1 MKRKAISRILAISL
15 SVAMCAQSI
24 PIYAAEEIRT
34 SAAADFFAED
44 SIENQSL
51 NEGDAETNTETNTET
66 NAESNTET
74 NAKADATTG
83 ISEAYTLEE
92 SNSATTSEETVTDKD
107 GFWSGES
114 ETVESSANGSD
125 GWESAEMNGAE
136 AGDEA
141 IKRDAAAFVSGD
153 VEENVEET
161 GETNE
166 LEEAL
171 SESAEMTEG
180 DFSYVIVNNSYARI
194 TRYSGS
200 ATSVQ
205 VPSTIGGYAVQV
217 IGARAFQGN
226 TVLESVE
233 LPDGLTTIYAYAFE
247 NCTSIT
253 SIHLPD
259 SITTLGYK
267 VFGGCSNLVSA
278 NYPVNWVNSPSGNG
292 SNSYEYGNV
301 FSGCPKLT
309 EIEIPEGVKA
319 IAPHSFA
326 SLTTLTSVTLPS
338 SLTEIGAYAFAGATG
353 LTEVTFPSNT
363 KTIRDYAFA
372 DCAGLKD
379 IYIPDSTTDIRKAV
393 FENCP
398 QLTIH
403 CSYYSMATIYAIENN
418 IPFEQIGTY
427 TDSAETVLD
436 RSDTSYY
443 GDFGSATANG
453 YVAMT
458 VRYNI
463 KDTWKSAVSDLNV
476 KLVLPSNGE
485 LDESTLKVDGELC
498 QNYNLK
504 DRTLTI
510 PVSGTSGIIR
520 FSIKAQSQSVA
531 RSYAILNYKKNR
543 NSSQEIIGVLNESIN
558 LFTIDAPDVVS
569 KPTVNVSGMANAGG
583 TVTLLVNE
591 KEQQTVQV
599 SKAGLWS
606 AVLTLE
612 NPSNYETYKIKA
624 LCTQADGTTETRTAA
639 VTYNEGE
646 PSIESF
652 KMYYNE
658 HDKIKSYDLTKTD
671 GVTPLV
677 YYLPKS
683 KFDYELTF
691 ENPEQIKTLYVTSTR
706 NNQTKYLEATYDPEK
721 NAFVTDGY
729 FDESDHNYV
738 PGVISYE
745 YNKTVPEVKMG
756 QDFDW
761 EALQKGLPEGA
772 EKDITVRKNTATDYD
787 ATIDLSKFGEDL
799 KDVGL
804 DVTISVFDESNGSS
818 MGTWKGLIDE
828 ANKDMGYLIPGYDD
842 SKYIC
847 NLDYSDKGT
856 WYMLVK
862 DVTGNKYIGF
872 MLDTAT
878 ENAGTLDQY
887 WTLSQISSH
896 LSTINK
902 GASMLYQNYQIE
914 KDILASGGHYSDQ
927 ELKEKLKAVDNLES
941 DQKMFMIMTAM
952 IPLVVAGGAMGAGPV
967 IALTAILGTITA
979 ASSLFWDIRKADIKG
994 EKFKL
999 RFVVDPSGYVFDLS
1013 TGERIEDV
1021 TVTAYWIPYDES
1033 DDFWNKT
1040 PSPSEYGTKWNA
1052 GEYNQ
1057 YNPLQTNADGKY
1069 AWDVPEGWWR
1079 VKYEKEGYETTW
1091 SDWMTV
1097 PPLRTEVNIGMVS
1110 QTKPSVEHS
1119 WDNGTVVIAA
1129 TCTSTGIISYE
1140 CTDCHITRTEVLP
1153 VNPDAH
1159 SWDNGNVTKEAT
1171 CTEEGIRTFTCVNCR
1186 QTRTEKLPAKG
1197 HGETEVRG
1205 KKAATCASE
1214 GYTGDTYC
1222 KTCGTRLSG
1231 GETIAKTEHTWGEW
1245 EKTSDATV
1253 FAAQKEKR
1261 ICKICQTTEERDNG
1275 NPLTSKM
1282 TLTASSLKMKIK
1294 QTTKALK
1301 ISGMESGD
1309 YVASVVSG
1317 NSKLLKVS
1325 SYTKDGAVTLKA
1337 QKKTGK
1343 TKLTVT
1349 LAGGAVKTVNVTI
1362 QKGTVKTTKISGV
1375 PKKITLK
1382 KGKKQTLAPIL
1393 APITT
1398 QQKVT
1403 YTTSNKKVCT
1413 VTKSGV
1419 ITAKK
1424 KGTAKVTVRSGSKK
1438 VVITVKVS

>member
-24 PIYAAEEIRT
+24 PIYAAEEIGT

-74 NAKADATTG
+74 NTETNMKADATTG

-92 SNSATTSEETVTDKD
+92 SNSATTSEETVTDED

-125 GWESAEMNGAE
+125 VWESAEMDGAE

-141 IKRDAAAFVSGD
+141 VKRDAAAFVSGD

-205 VPSTIGGYAVQV
+205 VPSIIGGYAVQV

-233 LPDGLTTIYAYAFE
+233 LPEGLTTIYAYAFE
-247 NCTSIT
+247 NCTGIT

-267 VFGGCSNLVSA
+267 VFGGCSNLVNA

-326 SLTTLTSVTLPS
+326 SLTTLTNVTLPS
-338 SLTEIGAYAFAGATG
+338 SLTEIGAYAFVGATG
-353 LTEVTFPSNT
+353 LTEVTLPSNT

-520 FSIKAQSQSVA
+520 FSIKAQSQSAA

-706 NNQTKYLEATYDPEK
+706 NNQTKYLKATYEPEK
-721 NAFVTDGY
+721 
-729 FDESDHNYV
+729 
-738 PGVISYE
+738 
-745 YNKTVPEVKMG
+745 M
-756 QDFDW
+756 
-761 EALQKGLPEGA
+761 
-772 EKDITVRKNTATDYD
+772 
-787 ATIDLSKFGEDL
+787 
-799 KDVGL
+799 
-804 DVTISVFDESNGSS
+804 
-818 MGTWKGLIDE
+818 
-828 ANKDMGYLIPGYDD
+828 
-842 SKYIC
+842 
-847 NLDYSDKGT
+847 
-856 WYMLVK
+856 
-862 DVTGNKYIGF
+862 
-872 MLDTAT
+872 
-878 ENAGTLDQY
+878 
-887 WTLSQISSH
+887 
-896 LSTINK
+896 
-902 GASMLYQNYQIE
+902 
-914 KDILASGGHYSDQ
+914 
-927 ELKEKLKAVDNLES
+927 
-941 DQKMFMIMTAM
+941 
-952 IPLVVAGGAMGAGPV
+952 
-967 IALTAILGTITA
+967 
-979 ASSLFWDIRKADIKG
+979 
-994 EKFKL
+994 
-999 RFVVDPSGYVFDLS
+999 
-1013 TGERIEDV
+1013 
-1021 TVTAYWIPYDES
+1021 
-1033 DDFWNKT
+1033 
-1040 PSPSEYGTKWNA
+1040 
-1052 GEYNQ
+1052 
-1057 YNPLQTNADGKY
+1057 
-1069 AWDVPEGWWR
+1069 
-1079 VKYEKEGYETTW
+1079 
-1091 SDWMTV
+1091 
-1097 PPLRTEVNIGMVS
+1097 
-1110 QTKPSVEHS
+1110 
-1119 WDNGTVVIAA
+1119 
-1129 TCTSTGIISYE
+1129 
-1140 CTDCHITRTEVLP
+1140 
-1153 VNPDAH
+1153 
-1159 SWDNGNVTKEAT
+1159 
-1171 CTEEGIRTFTCVNCR
+1171 
-1186 QTRTEKLPAKG
+1186 
-1197 HGETEVRG
+1197 
-1205 KKAATCASE
+1205 
-1214 GYTGDTYC
+1214 
-1222 KTCGTRLSG
+1222 RL
-1231 GETIAKTEHTWGEW
+1231 
-1245 EKTSDATV
+1245 
-1253 FAAQKEKR
+1253 
-1261 ICKICQTTEERDNG
+1261 
-1275 NPLTSKM
+1275 
-1282 TLTASSLKMKIK
+1282 
-1294 QTTKALK
+1294 
-1301 ISGMESGD
+1301 
-1309 YVASVVSG
+1309 
-1317 NSKLLKVS
+1317 
-1325 SYTKDGAVTLKA
+1325 
-1337 QKKTGK
+1337 
-1343 TKLTVT
+1343 
-1349 LAGGAVKTVNVTI
+1349 
-1362 QKGTVKTTKISGV
+1362 
-1375 PKKITLK
+1375 
-1382 KGKKQTLAPIL
+1382 
-1393 APITT
+1393 
-1398 QQKVT
+1398 
-1403 YTTSNKKVCT
+1403 
-1413 VTKSGV
+1413 
-1419 ITAKK
+1419 
-1424 KGTAKVTVRSGSKK
+1424 
-1438 VVITVKVS
+1438 

>member
-24 PIYAAEEIRT
+24 PIYAAEEIGT
-34 SAAADFFAED
+34 SAAADFFEED

-51 NEGDAETNTETNTET
+51 NEGDAETNTEINTET

-74 NAKADATTG
+74 NTEINMKADATTG

-92 SNSATTSEETVTDKD
+92 SNSATTSEETVTDED

-125 GWESAEMNGAE
+125 GWESAEMDGAE

-141 IKRDAAAFVSGD
+141 VKRDAAAFVSGD

-309 EIEIPEGVKA
+309 GIEIPEGVKV

-353 LTEVTFPSNT
+353 LTEVTLPSNT

-436 RSDTSYY
+436 RSGTSYY

-520 FSIKAQSQSVA
+520 FSIKAQSQSAA

-624 LCTQADGTTETRTAA
+624 LCTQADGTTETRTVA

-706 NNQTKYLEATYDPEK
+706 NN
-721 NAFVTDGY
+721 
-729 FDESDHNYV
+729 
-738 PGVISYE
+738 
-745 YNKTVPEVKMG
+745 
-756 QDFDW
+756 
-761 EALQKGLPEGA
+761 
-772 EKDITVRKNTATDYD
+772 
-787 ATIDLSKFGEDL
+787 
-799 KDVGL
+799 
-804 DVTISVFDESNGSS
+804 
-818 MGTWKGLIDE
+818 
-828 ANKDMGYLIPGYDD
+828 
-842 SKYIC
+842 
-847 NLDYSDKGT
+847 
-856 WYMLVK
+856 
-862 DVTGNKYIGF
+862 
-872 MLDTAT
+872 
-878 ENAGTLDQY
+878 
-887 WTLSQISSH
+887 
-896 LSTINK
+896 
-902 GASMLYQNYQIE
+902 
-914 KDILASGGHYSDQ
+914 
-927 ELKEKLKAVDNLES
+927 
-941 DQKMFMIMTAM
+941 
-952 IPLVVAGGAMGAGPV
+952 
-967 IALTAILGTITA
+967 
-979 ASSLFWDIRKADIKG
+979 
-994 EKFKL
+994 
-999 RFVVDPSGYVFDLS
+999 
-1013 TGERIEDV
+1013 
-1021 TVTAYWIPYDES
+1021 
-1033 DDFWNKT
+1033 
-1040 PSPSEYGTKWNA
+1040 
-1052 GEYNQ
+1052 
-1057 YNPLQTNADGKY
+1057 
-1069 AWDVPEGWWR
+1069 
-1079 VKYEKEGYETTW
+1079 
-1091 SDWMTV
+1091 
-1097 PPLRTEVNIGMVS
+1097 
-1110 QTKPSVEHS
+1110 
-1119 WDNGTVVIAA
+1119 
-1129 TCTSTGIISYE
+1129 
-1140 CTDCHITRTEVLP
+1140 
-1153 VNPDAH
+1153 
-1159 SWDNGNVTKEAT
+1159 
-1171 CTEEGIRTFTCVNCR
+1171 
-1186 QTRTEKLPAKG
+1186 
-1197 HGETEVRG
+1197 
-1205 KKAATCASE
+1205 
-1214 GYTGDTYC
+1214 
-1222 KTCGTRLSG
+1222 
-1231 GETIAKTEHTWGEW
+1231 
-1245 EKTSDATV
+1245 
-1253 FAAQKEKR
+1253 
-1261 ICKICQTTEERDNG
+1261 
-1275 NPLTSKM
+1275 
-1282 TLTASSLKMKIK
+1282 
-1294 QTTKALK
+1294 
-1301 ISGMESGD
+1301 
-1309 YVASVVSG
+1309 
-1317 NSKLLKVS
+1317 
-1325 SYTKDGAVTLKA
+1325 
-1337 QKKTGK
+1337 
-1343 TKLTVT
+1343 
-1349 LAGGAVKTVNVTI
+1349 
-1362 QKGTVKTTKISGV
+1362 
-1375 PKKITLK
+1375 
-1382 KGKKQTLAPIL
+1382 
-1393 APITT
+1393 
-1398 QQKVT
+1398 
-1403 YTTSNKKVCT
+1403 
-1413 VTKSGV
+1413 
-1419 ITAKK
+1419 
-1424 KGTAKVTVRSGSKK
+1424 
-1438 VVITVKVS
+1438 

>member
-247 NCTSIT
+247 KCTSIT

-259 SITTLGYK
+259 SITTMGYK

-309 EIEIPEGVKA
+309 GIEIPEGVKV

-353 LTEVTFPSNT
+353 LTEVTLPSNT

-436 RSDTSYY
+436 RSGTSYY

-520 FSIKAQSQSVA
+520 FSIKAQSQSAA

-624 LCTQADGTTETRTAA
+624 LCTQADGTTETRTVA

-706 NNQTKYLEATYDPEK
+706 NN
-721 NAFVTDGY
+721 
-729 FDESDHNYV
+729 
-738 PGVISYE
+738 
-745 YNKTVPEVKMG
+745 
-756 QDFDW
+756 
-761 EALQKGLPEGA
+761 
-772 EKDITVRKNTATDYD
+772 
-787 ATIDLSKFGEDL
+787 
-799 KDVGL
+799 
-804 DVTISVFDESNGSS
+804 
-818 MGTWKGLIDE
+818 
-828 ANKDMGYLIPGYDD
+828 
-842 SKYIC
+842 
-847 NLDYSDKGT
+847 
-856 WYMLVK
+856 
-862 DVTGNKYIGF
+862 
-872 MLDTAT
+872 
-878 ENAGTLDQY
+878 
-887 WTLSQISSH
+887 
-896 LSTINK
+896 
-902 GASMLYQNYQIE
+902 
-914 KDILASGGHYSDQ
+914 
-927 ELKEKLKAVDNLES
+927 
-941 DQKMFMIMTAM
+941 
-952 IPLVVAGGAMGAGPV
+952 
-967 IALTAILGTITA
+967 
-979 ASSLFWDIRKADIKG
+979 
-994 EKFKL
+994 
-999 RFVVDPSGYVFDLS
+999 
-1013 TGERIEDV
+1013 
-1021 TVTAYWIPYDES
+1021 
-1033 DDFWNKT
+1033 
-1040 PSPSEYGTKWNA
+1040 
-1052 GEYNQ
+1052 
-1057 YNPLQTNADGKY
+1057 
-1069 AWDVPEGWWR
+1069 
-1079 VKYEKEGYETTW
+1079 
-1091 SDWMTV
+1091 
-1097 PPLRTEVNIGMVS
+1097 
-1110 QTKPSVEHS
+1110 
-1119 WDNGTVVIAA
+1119 
-1129 TCTSTGIISYE
+1129 
-1140 CTDCHITRTEVLP
+1140 
-1153 VNPDAH
+1153 
-1159 SWDNGNVTKEAT
+1159 
-1171 CTEEGIRTFTCVNCR
+1171 
-1186 QTRTEKLPAKG
+1186 
-1197 HGETEVRG
+1197 
-1205 KKAATCASE
+1205 
-1214 GYTGDTYC
+1214 
-1222 KTCGTRLSG
+1222 
-1231 GETIAKTEHTWGEW
+1231 
-1245 EKTSDATV
+1245 
-1253 FAAQKEKR
+1253 
-1261 ICKICQTTEERDNG
+1261 
-1275 NPLTSKM
+1275 
-1282 TLTASSLKMKIK
+1282 
-1294 QTTKALK
+1294 
-1301 ISGMESGD
+1301 
-1309 YVASVVSG
+1309 
-1317 NSKLLKVS
+1317 
-1325 SYTKDGAVTLKA
+1325 
-1337 QKKTGK
+1337 
-1343 TKLTVT
+1343 
-1349 LAGGAVKTVNVTI
+1349 
-1362 QKGTVKTTKISGV
+1362 
-1375 PKKITLK
+1375 
-1382 KGKKQTLAPIL
+1382 
-1393 APITT
+1393 
-1398 QQKVT
+1398 
-1403 YTTSNKKVCT
+1403 
-1413 VTKSGV
+1413 
-1419 ITAKK
+1419 
-1424 KGTAKVTVRSGSKK
+1424 
-1438 VVITVKVS
+1438 

>member
-24 PIYAAEEIRT
+24 PIYAAEEIGT

-92 SNSATTSEETVTDKD
+92 SNSATTSEETVTDED

-125 GWESAEMNGAE
+125 VWESAEMDGAE

-141 IKRDAAAFVSGD
+141 VKRDAAAFVSGD

-205 VPSTIGGYAVQV
+205 VPSIIGGYAVQV

-353 LTEVTFPSNT
+353 LTEVTLPSNT

-520 FSIKAQSQSVA
+520 FSIKAQSQSAA

-706 NNQTKYLEATYDPEK
+706 NNQTKYLKATYEPEK
-721 NAFVTDGY
+721 
-729 FDESDHNYV
+729 
-738 PGVISYE
+738 
-745 YNKTVPEVKMG
+745 M
-756 QDFDW
+756 
-761 EALQKGLPEGA
+761 
-772 EKDITVRKNTATDYD
+772 
-787 ATIDLSKFGEDL
+787 
-799 KDVGL
+799 
-804 DVTISVFDESNGSS
+804 
-818 MGTWKGLIDE
+818 
-828 ANKDMGYLIPGYDD
+828 
-842 SKYIC
+842 
-847 NLDYSDKGT
+847 
-856 WYMLVK
+856 
-862 DVTGNKYIGF
+862 
-872 MLDTAT
+872 
-878 ENAGTLDQY
+878 
-887 WTLSQISSH
+887 
-896 LSTINK
+896 
-902 GASMLYQNYQIE
+902 
-914 KDILASGGHYSDQ
+914 
-927 ELKEKLKAVDNLES
+927 
-941 DQKMFMIMTAM
+941 
-952 IPLVVAGGAMGAGPV
+952 
-967 IALTAILGTITA
+967 
-979 ASSLFWDIRKADIKG
+979 
-994 EKFKL
+994 
-999 RFVVDPSGYVFDLS
+999 
-1013 TGERIEDV
+1013 
-1021 TVTAYWIPYDES
+1021 
-1033 DDFWNKT
+1033 
-1040 PSPSEYGTKWNA
+1040 
-1052 GEYNQ
+1052 
-1057 YNPLQTNADGKY
+1057 
-1069 AWDVPEGWWR
+1069 
-1079 VKYEKEGYETTW
+1079 
-1091 SDWMTV
+1091 
-1097 PPLRTEVNIGMVS
+1097 
-1110 QTKPSVEHS
+1110 
-1119 WDNGTVVIAA
+1119 
-1129 TCTSTGIISYE
+1129 
-1140 CTDCHITRTEVLP
+1140 
-1153 VNPDAH
+1153 
-1159 SWDNGNVTKEAT
+1159 
-1171 CTEEGIRTFTCVNCR
+1171 
-1186 QTRTEKLPAKG
+1186 
-1197 HGETEVRG
+1197 
-1205 KKAATCASE
+1205 
-1214 GYTGDTYC
+1214 
-1222 KTCGTRLSG
+1222 RL
-1231 GETIAKTEHTWGEW
+1231 
-1245 EKTSDATV
+1245 
-1253 FAAQKEKR
+1253 
-1261 ICKICQTTEERDNG
+1261 
-1275 NPLTSKM
+1275 
-1282 TLTASSLKMKIK
+1282 
-1294 QTTKALK
+1294 
-1301 ISGMESGD
+1301 
-1309 YVASVVSG
+1309 
-1317 NSKLLKVS
+1317 
-1325 SYTKDGAVTLKA
+1325 
-1337 QKKTGK
+1337 
-1343 TKLTVT
+1343 
-1349 LAGGAVKTVNVTI
+1349 
-1362 QKGTVKTTKISGV
+1362 
-1375 PKKITLK
+1375 
-1382 KGKKQTLAPIL
+1382 
-1393 APITT
+1393 
-1398 QQKVT
+1398 
-1403 YTTSNKKVCT
+1403 
-1413 VTKSGV
+1413 
-1419 ITAKK
+1419 
-1424 KGTAKVTVRSGSKK
+1424 
-1438 VVITVKVS
+1438 

>member
-24 PIYAAEEIRT
+24 PIYAAEEIGT

-51 NEGDAETNTETNTET
+51 NEGDAETNTEINTET

-74 NAKADATTG
+74 NTETNMKADATTG

-92 SNSATTSEETVTDKD
+92 SNSATTSEETVTDED

-125 GWESAEMNGAE
+125 VWESAEMDGAE

-141 IKRDAAAFVSGD
+141 VKRDAAAFVSGD

-205 VPSTIGGYAVQV
+205 VPSIIGGYAVQV

-247 NCTSIT
+247 NCTGIT

-326 SLTTLTSVTLPS
+326 SLTTLTNVTLPS
-338 SLTEIGAYAFAGATG
+338 SLTEIGAYAFVGATG
-353 LTEVTFPSNT
+353 LTEVTLPSNT

-520 FSIKAQSQSVA
+520 FSIKAQSQSAA

-706 NNQTKYLEATYDPEK
+706 NNQTKYLKATYEPEK
-721 NAFVTDGY
+721 
-729 FDESDHNYV
+729 
-738 PGVISYE
+738 
-745 YNKTVPEVKMG
+745 M
-756 QDFDW
+756 
-761 EALQKGLPEGA
+761 
-772 EKDITVRKNTATDYD
+772 
-787 ATIDLSKFGEDL
+787 
-799 KDVGL
+799 
-804 DVTISVFDESNGSS
+804 
-818 MGTWKGLIDE
+818 
-828 ANKDMGYLIPGYDD
+828 
-842 SKYIC
+842 
-847 NLDYSDKGT
+847 
-856 WYMLVK
+856 
-862 DVTGNKYIGF
+862 
-872 MLDTAT
+872 
-878 ENAGTLDQY
+878 
-887 WTLSQISSH
+887 
-896 LSTINK
+896 
-902 GASMLYQNYQIE
+902 
-914 KDILASGGHYSDQ
+914 
-927 ELKEKLKAVDNLES
+927 
-941 DQKMFMIMTAM
+941 
-952 IPLVVAGGAMGAGPV
+952 
-967 IALTAILGTITA
+967 
-979 ASSLFWDIRKADIKG
+979 
-994 EKFKL
+994 
-999 RFVVDPSGYVFDLS
+999 
-1013 TGERIEDV
+1013 
-1021 TVTAYWIPYDES
+1021 
-1033 DDFWNKT
+1033 
-1040 PSPSEYGTKWNA
+1040 
-1052 GEYNQ
+1052 
-1057 YNPLQTNADGKY
+1057 
-1069 AWDVPEGWWR
+1069 
-1079 VKYEKEGYETTW
+1079 
-1091 SDWMTV
+1091 
-1097 PPLRTEVNIGMVS
+1097 
-1110 QTKPSVEHS
+1110 
-1119 WDNGTVVIAA
+1119 
-1129 TCTSTGIISYE
+1129 
-1140 CTDCHITRTEVLP
+1140 
-1153 VNPDAH
+1153 
-1159 SWDNGNVTKEAT
+1159 
-1171 CTEEGIRTFTCVNCR
+1171 
-1186 QTRTEKLPAKG
+1186 
-1197 HGETEVRG
+1197 
-1205 KKAATCASE
+1205 
-1214 GYTGDTYC
+1214 
-1222 KTCGTRLSG
+1222 RL
-1231 GETIAKTEHTWGEW
+1231 
-1245 EKTSDATV
+1245 
-1253 FAAQKEKR
+1253 
-1261 ICKICQTTEERDNG
+1261 
-1275 NPLTSKM
+1275 
-1282 TLTASSLKMKIK
+1282 
-1294 QTTKALK
+1294 
-1301 ISGMESGD
+1301 
-1309 YVASVVSG
+1309 
-1317 NSKLLKVS
+1317 
-1325 SYTKDGAVTLKA
+1325 
-1337 QKKTGK
+1337 
-1343 TKLTVT
+1343 
-1349 LAGGAVKTVNVTI
+1349 
-1362 QKGTVKTTKISGV
+1362 
-1375 PKKITLK
+1375 
-1382 KGKKQTLAPIL
+1382 
-1393 APITT
+1393 
-1398 QQKVT
+1398 
-1403 YTTSNKKVCT
+1403 
-1413 VTKSGV
+1413 
-1419 ITAKK
+1419 
-1424 KGTAKVTVRSGSKK
+1424 
-1438 VVITVKVS
+1438 

>member
-24 PIYAAEEIRT
+24 PIYAAEEIGT

-51 NEGDAETNTETNTET
+51 NEGDAETNAETNT
-66 NAESNTET
+66 ESNTET
-74 NAKADATTG
+74 NTKADATTG

-92 SNSATTSEETVTDKD
+92 SNSATTSEETVTDED

-125 GWESAEMNGAE
+125 GWESAEMDGAE

-141 IKRDAAAFVSGD
+141 VKRDAAAFVSGD

-161 GETNE
+161 GETDE

-309 EIEIPEGVKA
+309 EIEIPEGVKV

-353 LTEVTFPSNT
+353 LTEVTLPSNT

-520 FSIKAQSQSVA
+520 FSIKAQSQSAA

-624 LCTQADGTTETRTAA
+624 LCTQADGTTETRTVA

-691 ENPEQIKTLYVTSTR
+691 ETR
-706 NNQTKYLEATYDPEK
+706 N
-721 NAFVTDGY
+721 
-729 FDESDHNYV
+729 
-738 PGVISYE
+738 
-745 YNKTVPEVKMG
+745 
-756 QDFDW
+756 
-761 EALQKGLPEGA
+761 
-772 EKDITVRKNTATDYD
+772 R
-787 ATIDLSKFGEDL
+787 
-799 KDVGL
+799 
-804 DVTISVFDESNGSS
+804 
-818 MGTWKGLIDE
+818 
-828 ANKDMGYLIPGYDD
+828 
-842 SKYIC
+842 
-847 NLDYSDKGT
+847 
-856 WYMLVK
+856 
-862 DVTGNKYIGF
+862 
-872 MLDTAT
+872 
-878 ENAGTLDQY
+878 
-887 WTLSQISSH
+887 
-896 LSTINK
+896 
-902 GASMLYQNYQIE
+902 
-914 KDILASGGHYSDQ
+914 
-927 ELKEKLKAVDNLES
+927 
-941 DQKMFMIMTAM
+941 
-952 IPLVVAGGAMGAGPV
+952 
-967 IALTAILGTITA
+967 
-979 ASSLFWDIRKADIKG
+979 
-994 EKFKL
+994 
-999 RFVVDPSGYVFDLS
+999 
-1013 TGERIEDV
+1013 
-1021 TVTAYWIPYDES
+1021 
-1033 DDFWNKT
+1033 
-1040 PSPSEYGTKWNA
+1040 
-1052 GEYNQ
+1052 
-1057 YNPLQTNADGKY
+1057 
-1069 AWDVPEGWWR
+1069 
-1079 VKYEKEGYETTW
+1079 
-1091 SDWMTV
+1091 
-1097 PPLRTEVNIGMVS
+1097 
-1110 QTKPSVEHS
+1110 
-1119 WDNGTVVIAA
+1119 
-1129 TCTSTGIISYE
+1129 
-1140 CTDCHITRTEVLP
+1140 
-1153 VNPDAH
+1153 
-1159 SWDNGNVTKEAT
+1159 
-1171 CTEEGIRTFTCVNCR
+1171 
-1186 QTRTEKLPAKG
+1186 
-1197 HGETEVRG
+1197 
-1205 KKAATCASE
+1205 
-1214 GYTGDTYC
+1214 
-1222 KTCGTRLSG
+1222 
-1231 GETIAKTEHTWGEW
+1231 
-1245 EKTSDATV
+1245 
-1253 FAAQKEKR
+1253 
-1261 ICKICQTTEERDNG
+1261 
-1275 NPLTSKM
+1275 
-1282 TLTASSLKMKIK
+1282 
-1294 QTTKALK
+1294 
-1301 ISGMESGD
+1301 
-1309 YVASVVSG
+1309 
-1317 NSKLLKVS
+1317 
-1325 SYTKDGAVTLKA
+1325 
-1337 QKKTGK
+1337 
-1343 TKLTVT
+1343 
-1349 LAGGAVKTVNVTI
+1349 
-1362 QKGTVKTTKISGV
+1362 
-1375 PKKITLK
+1375 
-1382 KGKKQTLAPIL
+1382 
-1393 APITT
+1393 
-1398 QQKVT
+1398 
-1403 YTTSNKKVCT
+1403 
-1413 VTKSGV
+1413 
-1419 ITAKK
+1419 
-1424 KGTAKVTVRSGSKK
+1424 
-1438 VVITVKVS
+1438 

>member
-24 PIYAAEEIRT
+24 PIYAAEEIGT

-74 NAKADATTG
+74 NTETNMKADATTG

-92 SNSATTSEETVTDKD
+92 SNSATTSEETVTDED

-114 ETVESSANGSD
+114 ETVESSANGSG
-125 GWESAEMNGAE
+125 GWESAEMDGAE

-141 IKRDAAAFVSGD
+141 VKRDAAAFVSGD

-205 VPSTIGGYAVQV
+205 VPSIIGGYAVQV

-247 NCTSIT
+247 NCTGIT

-326 SLTTLTSVTLPS
+326 SLTTLTNVTLPS
-338 SLTEIGAYAFAGATG
+338 SLTEIGAYAFVGATG
-353 LTEVTFPSNT
+353 LTEVTLPSNT

-520 FSIKAQSQSVA
+520 FSIKAQSQSAA

-706 NNQTKYLEATYDPEK
+706 NNQTKYLKATYEPEK
-721 NAFVTDGY
+721 
-729 FDESDHNYV
+729 
-738 PGVISYE
+738 
-745 YNKTVPEVKMG
+745 M
-756 QDFDW
+756 
-761 EALQKGLPEGA
+761 
-772 EKDITVRKNTATDYD
+772 
-787 ATIDLSKFGEDL
+787 
-799 KDVGL
+799 
-804 DVTISVFDESNGSS
+804 
-818 MGTWKGLIDE
+818 
-828 ANKDMGYLIPGYDD
+828 
-842 SKYIC
+842 
-847 NLDYSDKGT
+847 
-856 WYMLVK
+856 
-862 DVTGNKYIGF
+862 
-872 MLDTAT
+872 
-878 ENAGTLDQY
+878 
-887 WTLSQISSH
+887 
-896 LSTINK
+896 
-902 GASMLYQNYQIE
+902 
-914 KDILASGGHYSDQ
+914 
-927 ELKEKLKAVDNLES
+927 
-941 DQKMFMIMTAM
+941 
-952 IPLVVAGGAMGAGPV
+952 
-967 IALTAILGTITA
+967 
-979 ASSLFWDIRKADIKG
+979 
-994 EKFKL
+994 
-999 RFVVDPSGYVFDLS
+999 
-1013 TGERIEDV
+1013 
-1021 TVTAYWIPYDES
+1021 
-1033 DDFWNKT
+1033 
-1040 PSPSEYGTKWNA
+1040 
-1052 GEYNQ
+1052 
-1057 YNPLQTNADGKY
+1057 
-1069 AWDVPEGWWR
+1069 
-1079 VKYEKEGYETTW
+1079 
-1091 SDWMTV
+1091 
-1097 PPLRTEVNIGMVS
+1097 
-1110 QTKPSVEHS
+1110 
-1119 WDNGTVVIAA
+1119 
-1129 TCTSTGIISYE
+1129 
-1140 CTDCHITRTEVLP
+1140 
-1153 VNPDAH
+1153 
-1159 SWDNGNVTKEAT
+1159 
-1171 CTEEGIRTFTCVNCR
+1171 
-1186 QTRTEKLPAKG
+1186 
-1197 HGETEVRG
+1197 
-1205 KKAATCASE
+1205 
-1214 GYTGDTYC
+1214 
-1222 KTCGTRLSG
+1222 RL
-1231 GETIAKTEHTWGEW
+1231 
-1245 EKTSDATV
+1245 
-1253 FAAQKEKR
+1253 
-1261 ICKICQTTEERDNG
+1261 
-1275 NPLTSKM
+1275 
-1282 TLTASSLKMKIK
+1282 
-1294 QTTKALK
+1294 
-1301 ISGMESGD
+1301 
-1309 YVASVVSG
+1309 
-1317 NSKLLKVS
+1317 
-1325 SYTKDGAVTLKA
+1325 
-1337 QKKTGK
+1337 
-1343 TKLTVT
+1343 
-1349 LAGGAVKTVNVTI
+1349 
-1362 QKGTVKTTKISGV
+1362 
-1375 PKKITLK
+1375 
-1382 KGKKQTLAPIL
+1382 
-1393 APITT
+1393 
-1398 QQKVT
+1398 
-1403 YTTSNKKVCT
+1403 
-1413 VTKSGV
+1413 
-1419 ITAKK
+1419 
-1424 KGTAKVTVRSGSKK
+1424 
-1438 VVITVKVS
+1438 

>member
-24 PIYAAEEIRT
+24 PIYAAEEIGT

-66 NAESNTET
+66 NAETNTESNTET
-74 NAKADATTG
+74 NTKADATTG

-92 SNSATTSEETVTDKD
+92 SNSATTSEETVTDED

-114 ETVESSANGSD
+114 ETVESSANGSG
-125 GWESAEMNGAE
+125 GWESAEMDGAE

-141 IKRDAAAFVSGD
+141 VKRDAAAFVSGD

-309 EIEIPEGVKA
+309 GIEIPEGVKV

-353 LTEVTFPSNT
+353 LTEVTLPSNT

-372 DCAGLKD
+372 DCAGLKN

-436 RSDTSYY
+436 RSGTSYY

-520 FSIKAQSQSVA
+520 FSIKAQSQSAA

-624 LCTQADGTTETRTAA
+624 L
-639 VTYNEGE
+639 
-646 PSIESF
+646 
-652 KMYYNE
+652 
-658 HDKIKSYDLTKTD
+658 
-671 GVTPLV
+671 
-677 YYLPKS
+677 
-683 KFDYELTF
+683 
-691 ENPEQIKTLYVTSTR
+691 
-706 NNQTKYLEATYDPEK
+706 
-721 NAFVTDGY
+721 
-729 FDESDHNYV
+729 
-738 PGVISYE
+738 
-745 YNKTVPEVKMG
+745 
-756 QDFDW
+756 
-761 EALQKGLPEGA
+761 
-772 EKDITVRKNTATDYD
+772 
-787 ATIDLSKFGEDL
+787 
-799 KDVGL
+799 
-804 DVTISVFDESNGSS
+804 
-818 MGTWKGLIDE
+818 
-828 ANKDMGYLIPGYDD
+828 
-842 SKYIC
+842 
-847 NLDYSDKGT
+847 
-856 WYMLVK
+856 
-862 DVTGNKYIGF
+862 
-872 MLDTAT
+872 
-878 ENAGTLDQY
+878 
-887 WTLSQISSH
+887 
-896 LSTINK
+896 
-902 GASMLYQNYQIE
+902 
-914 KDILASGGHYSDQ
+914 
-927 ELKEKLKAVDNLES
+927 
-941 DQKMFMIMTAM
+941 
-952 IPLVVAGGAMGAGPV
+952 
-967 IALTAILGTITA
+967 
-979 ASSLFWDIRKADIKG
+979 
-994 EKFKL
+994 
-999 RFVVDPSGYVFDLS
+999 
-1013 TGERIEDV
+1013 
-1021 TVTAYWIPYDES
+1021 
-1033 DDFWNKT
+1033 
-1040 PSPSEYGTKWNA
+1040 
-1052 GEYNQ
+1052 
-1057 YNPLQTNADGKY
+1057 
-1069 AWDVPEGWWR
+1069 
-1079 VKYEKEGYETTW
+1079 
-1091 SDWMTV
+1091 
-1097 PPLRTEVNIGMVS
+1097 
-1110 QTKPSVEHS
+1110 
-1119 WDNGTVVIAA
+1119 
-1129 TCTSTGIISYE
+1129 
-1140 CTDCHITRTEVLP
+1140 
-1153 VNPDAH
+1153 
-1159 SWDNGNVTKEAT
+1159 
-1171 CTEEGIRTFTCVNCR
+1171 
-1186 QTRTEKLPAKG
+1186 
-1197 HGETEVRG
+1197 
-1205 KKAATCASE
+1205 
-1214 GYTGDTYC
+1214 
-1222 KTCGTRLSG
+1222 
-1231 GETIAKTEHTWGEW
+1231 
-1245 EKTSDATV
+1245 
-1253 FAAQKEKR
+1253 
-1261 ICKICQTTEERDNG
+1261 
-1275 NPLTSKM
+1275 
-1282 TLTASSLKMKIK
+1282 
-1294 QTTKALK
+1294 
-1301 ISGMESGD
+1301 
-1309 YVASVVSG
+1309 
-1317 NSKLLKVS
+1317 
-1325 SYTKDGAVTLKA
+1325 
-1337 QKKTGK
+1337 
-1343 TKLTVT
+1343 
-1349 LAGGAVKTVNVTI
+1349 
-1362 QKGTVKTTKISGV
+1362 
-1375 PKKITLK
+1375 
-1382 KGKKQTLAPIL
+1382 
-1393 APITT
+1393 
-1398 QQKVT
+1398 
-1403 YTTSNKKVCT
+1403 
-1413 VTKSGV
+1413 
-1419 ITAKK
+1419 
-1424 KGTAKVTVRSGSKK
+1424 
-1438 VVITVKVS
+1438 

>member
-379 IYIPDSTTDIRKAV
+379 IYIPDSTTDIKKAV

-639 VTYNEGE
+639 VTYNE
-646 PSIESF
+646 
-652 KMYYNE
+652 
-658 HDKIKSYDLTKTD
+658 
-671 GVTPLV
+671 
-677 YYLPKS
+677 
-683 KFDYELTF
+683 
-691 ENPEQIKTLYVTSTR
+691 
-706 NNQTKYLEATYDPEK
+706 
-721 NAFVTDGY
+721 
-729 FDESDHNYV
+729 
-738 PGVISYE
+738 
-745 YNKTVPEVKMG
+745 
-756 QDFDW
+756 
-761 EALQKGLPEGA
+761 
-772 EKDITVRKNTATDYD
+772 
-787 ATIDLSKFGEDL
+787 
-799 KDVGL
+799 
-804 DVTISVFDESNGSS
+804 
-818 MGTWKGLIDE
+818 
-828 ANKDMGYLIPGYDD
+828 
-842 SKYIC
+842 
-847 NLDYSDKGT
+847 
-856 WYMLVK
+856 
-862 DVTGNKYIGF
+862 
-872 MLDTAT
+872 
-878 ENAGTLDQY
+878 
-887 WTLSQISSH
+887 
-896 LSTINK
+896 
-902 GASMLYQNYQIE
+902 
-914 KDILASGGHYSDQ
+914 
-927 ELKEKLKAVDNLES
+927 
-941 DQKMFMIMTAM
+941 
-952 IPLVVAGGAMGAGPV
+952 
-967 IALTAILGTITA
+967 
-979 ASSLFWDIRKADIKG
+979 
-994 EKFKL
+994 
-999 RFVVDPSGYVFDLS
+999 
-1013 TGERIEDV
+1013 
-1021 TVTAYWIPYDES
+1021 
-1033 DDFWNKT
+1033 
-1040 PSPSEYGTKWNA
+1040 
-1052 GEYNQ
+1052 
-1057 YNPLQTNADGKY
+1057 
-1069 AWDVPEGWWR
+1069 
-1079 VKYEKEGYETTW
+1079 
-1091 SDWMTV
+1091 
-1097 PPLRTEVNIGMVS
+1097 
-1110 QTKPSVEHS
+1110 
-1119 WDNGTVVIAA
+1119 
-1129 TCTSTGIISYE
+1129 
-1140 CTDCHITRTEVLP
+1140 
-1153 VNPDAH
+1153 
-1159 SWDNGNVTKEAT
+1159 
-1171 CTEEGIRTFTCVNCR
+1171 
-1186 QTRTEKLPAKG
+1186 
-1197 HGETEVRG
+1197 
-1205 KKAATCASE
+1205 
-1214 GYTGDTYC
+1214 
-1222 KTCGTRLSG
+1222 
-1231 GETIAKTEHTWGEW
+1231 
-1245 EKTSDATV
+1245 
-1253 FAAQKEKR
+1253 
-1261 ICKICQTTEERDNG
+1261 
-1275 NPLTSKM
+1275 
-1282 TLTASSLKMKIK
+1282 
-1294 QTTKALK
+1294 
-1301 ISGMESGD
+1301 
-1309 YVASVVSG
+1309 
-1317 NSKLLKVS
+1317 
-1325 SYTKDGAVTLKA
+1325 
-1337 QKKTGK
+1337 
-1343 TKLTVT
+1343 
-1349 LAGGAVKTVNVTI
+1349 
-1362 QKGTVKTTKISGV
+1362 
-1375 PKKITLK
+1375 
-1382 KGKKQTLAPIL
+1382 
-1393 APITT
+1393 
-1398 QQKVT
+1398 
-1403 YTTSNKKVCT
+1403 
-1413 VTKSGV
+1413 
-1419 ITAKK
+1419 
-1424 KGTAKVTVRSGSKK
+1424 
-1438 VVITVKVS
+1438 

>member
-24 PIYAAEEIRT
+24 PIYAAEEIGT

-51 NEGDAETNTETNTET
+51 NEGDAETNTEINTET

-74 NAKADATTG
+74 NTEINMKADATTG

-92 SNSATTSEETVTDKD
+92 SNSATTSEETVTDED

-125 GWESAEMNGAE
+125 GWESAEMDGAE

-141 IKRDAAAFVSGD
+141 VKRDAAAFVSGD

-267 VFGGCSNLVSA
+267 VFGGCNNLVSA

-309 EIEIPEGVKA
+309 EIEIPEGVKV

-353 LTEVTFPSNT
+353 LTEVTLPSNT

-520 FSIKAQSQSVA
+520 FSIKAQSQSAA

-706 NNQTKYLEATYDPEK
+706 NNQTKYLEATYEPEK

-818 MGTWKGLIDE
+818 M
-828 ANKDMGYLIPGYDD
+828 
-842 SKYIC
+842 C
-847 NLDYSDKGT
+847 
-856 WYMLVK
+856 
-862 DVTGNKYIGF
+862 
-872 MLDTAT
+872 
-878 ENAGTLDQY
+878 
-887 WTLSQISSH
+887 
-896 LSTINK
+896 
-902 GASMLYQNYQIE
+902 
-914 KDILASGGHYSDQ
+914 
-927 ELKEKLKAVDNLES
+927 
-941 DQKMFMIMTAM
+941 
-952 IPLVVAGGAMGAGPV
+952 
-967 IALTAILGTITA
+967 
-979 ASSLFWDIRKADIKG
+979 
-994 EKFKL
+994 
-999 RFVVDPSGYVFDLS
+999 
-1013 TGERIEDV
+1013 
-1021 TVTAYWIPYDES
+1021 
-1033 DDFWNKT
+1033 
-1040 PSPSEYGTKWNA
+1040 
-1052 GEYNQ
+1052 
-1057 YNPLQTNADGKY
+1057 
-1069 AWDVPEGWWR
+1069 
-1079 VKYEKEGYETTW
+1079 
-1091 SDWMTV
+1091 
-1097 PPLRTEVNIGMVS
+1097 
-1110 QTKPSVEHS
+1110 
-1119 WDNGTVVIAA
+1119 
-1129 TCTSTGIISYE
+1129 
-1140 CTDCHITRTEVLP
+1140 
-1153 VNPDAH
+1153 
-1159 SWDNGNVTKEAT
+1159 
-1171 CTEEGIRTFTCVNCR
+1171 
-1186 QTRTEKLPAKG
+1186 
-1197 HGETEVRG
+1197 
-1205 KKAATCASE
+1205 
-1214 GYTGDTYC
+1214 
-1222 KTCGTRLSG
+1222 
-1231 GETIAKTEHTWGEW
+1231 
-1245 EKTSDATV
+1245 
-1253 FAAQKEKR
+1253 
-1261 ICKICQTTEERDNG
+1261 
-1275 NPLTSKM
+1275 
-1282 TLTASSLKMKIK
+1282 
-1294 QTTKALK
+1294 
-1301 ISGMESGD
+1301 
-1309 YVASVVSG
+1309 
-1317 NSKLLKVS
+1317 
-1325 SYTKDGAVTLKA
+1325 
-1337 QKKTGK
+1337 
-1343 TKLTVT
+1343 
-1349 LAGGAVKTVNVTI
+1349 
-1362 QKGTVKTTKISGV
+1362 
-1375 PKKITLK
+1375 
-1382 KGKKQTLAPIL
+1382 
-1393 APITT
+1393 
-1398 QQKVT
+1398 
-1403 YTTSNKKVCT
+1403 
-1413 VTKSGV
+1413 
-1419 ITAKK
+1419 
-1424 KGTAKVTVRSGSKK
+1424 
-1438 VVITVKVS
+1438 

>member
-24 PIYAAEEIRT
+24 PIYAAEEIGT

-51 NEGDAETNTETNTET
+51 NEGDAETNTEINTET

-74 NAKADATTG
+74 NTEINMKADATTG

-92 SNSATTSEETVTDKD
+92 SNSATTSEETVTDED

-125 GWESAEMNGAE
+125 GWESAEMDGAE

-141 IKRDAAAFVSGD
+141 VKRDAAAFVSGD

-267 VFGGCSNLVSA
+267 VFGGCNNLVSA

-326 SLTTLTSVTLPS
+326 NLTTLTSVTLPS

-353 LTEVTFPSNT
+353 LTEVTLPSNT

-520 FSIKAQSQSVA
+520 FSIKAQSQSAA

-624 LCTQADGTTETRTAA
+624 LCTQADGTTETRTVA

-683 KFDYELTF
+683 KFDCVQSAL
-691 ENPEQIKTLYVTSTR
+691 ILYVS
-706 NNQTKYLEATYDPEK
+706 
-721 NAFVTDGY
+721 
-729 FDESDHNYV
+729 
-738 PGVISYE
+738 
-745 YNKTVPEVKMG
+745 
-756 QDFDW
+756 
-761 EALQKGLPEGA
+761 
-772 EKDITVRKNTATDYD
+772 
-787 ATIDLSKFGEDL
+787 
-799 KDVGL
+799 
-804 DVTISVFDESNGSS
+804 
-818 MGTWKGLIDE
+818 
-828 ANKDMGYLIPGYDD
+828 
-842 SKYIC
+842 
-847 NLDYSDKGT
+847 
-856 WYMLVK
+856 
-862 DVTGNKYIGF
+862 
-872 MLDTAT
+872 
-878 ENAGTLDQY
+878 
-887 WTLSQISSH
+887 
-896 LSTINK
+896 
-902 GASMLYQNYQIE
+902 
-914 KDILASGGHYSDQ
+914 
-927 ELKEKLKAVDNLES
+927 
-941 DQKMFMIMTAM
+941 
-952 IPLVVAGGAMGAGPV
+952 
-967 IALTAILGTITA
+967 
-979 ASSLFWDIRKADIKG
+979 
-994 EKFKL
+994 
-999 RFVVDPSGYVFDLS
+999 
-1013 TGERIEDV
+1013 
-1021 TVTAYWIPYDES
+1021 
-1033 DDFWNKT
+1033 
-1040 PSPSEYGTKWNA
+1040 
-1052 GEYNQ
+1052 
-1057 YNPLQTNADGKY
+1057 
-1069 AWDVPEGWWR
+1069 
-1079 VKYEKEGYETTW
+1079 
-1091 SDWMTV
+1091 
-1097 PPLRTEVNIGMVS
+1097 
-1110 QTKPSVEHS
+1110 
-1119 WDNGTVVIAA
+1119 
-1129 TCTSTGIISYE
+1129 
-1140 CTDCHITRTEVLP
+1140 
-1153 VNPDAH
+1153 
-1159 SWDNGNVTKEAT
+1159 
-1171 CTEEGIRTFTCVNCR
+1171 
-1186 QTRTEKLPAKG
+1186 
-1197 HGETEVRG
+1197 
-1205 KKAATCASE
+1205 
-1214 GYTGDTYC
+1214 
-1222 KTCGTRLSG
+1222 
-1231 GETIAKTEHTWGEW
+1231 
-1245 EKTSDATV
+1245 
-1253 FAAQKEKR
+1253 
-1261 ICKICQTTEERDNG
+1261 
-1275 NPLTSKM
+1275 
-1282 TLTASSLKMKIK
+1282 
-1294 QTTKALK
+1294 
-1301 ISGMESGD
+1301 
-1309 YVASVVSG
+1309 
-1317 NSKLLKVS
+1317 
-1325 SYTKDGAVTLKA
+1325 
-1337 QKKTGK
+1337 
-1343 TKLTVT
+1343 
-1349 LAGGAVKTVNVTI
+1349 
-1362 QKGTVKTTKISGV
+1362 
-1375 PKKITLK
+1375 
-1382 KGKKQTLAPIL
+1382 
-1393 APITT
+1393 
-1398 QQKVT
+1398 
-1403 YTTSNKKVCT
+1403 
-1413 VTKSGV
+1413 
-1419 ITAKK
+1419 
-1424 KGTAKVTVRSGSKK
+1424 
-1438 VVITVKVS
+1438 